1 MFATVLIV
9 AFVLASLATVLVL
22 ADSGLRWW
30 SAFGL
35 LRQRMKAG
43 YATAGVGQR
52 PAAVSGSANGFG
64 RQPRAYPVIRK
75 VTLRAA

>member
-1 MFATVLIV
+1 MFVTVLIA

-22 ADSGLRWW
+22 ADSGLKWW

-35 LRQRMKAG
+35 LRQQMKTG

-52 PAAVSGSANGFG
+52 PAGLSDNGNGFC
-64 RQPRAYPVIRK
+64 RQLRAYPVMRL
-75 VTLRAA
+75 VTRRAA